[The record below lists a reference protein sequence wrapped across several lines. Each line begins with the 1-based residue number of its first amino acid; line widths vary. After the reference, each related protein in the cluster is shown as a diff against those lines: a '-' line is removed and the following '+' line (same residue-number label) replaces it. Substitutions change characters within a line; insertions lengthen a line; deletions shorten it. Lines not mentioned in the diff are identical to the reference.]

1 MLTAFSR
8 GLNFMT
14 DNLRDIL
21 YELYFVENT
30 KFYKIRTK
38 QSVQKLMHLS
48 SAKIINNDI
57 ID

>member
-1 MLTAFSR
+1 
-8 GLNFMT
+8 MT